1 MDEEEFHVDFCRY
14 IEDEV
19 KNGRPDLIPRFCPV
33 PKIKGLYTPTQEQV
47 YKRLV
52 GLNCNIS
59 KKLPGTLTPG
69 NVSKKMSQLTRLRNM
84 GNRKGCVRFVL
95 NDQQT
100 RFEQGL
106 PGGTIP
112 PIINQF

>member
-1 MDEEEFHVDFCRY
+1 MDEEDFQVDFCKY
-14 IEDEV
+14 IENEV
-19 KNGRPDLIPRFCPV
+19 KNGQPDLIPRFCPI
-33 PKIKGLYTPTQEQV
+33 PKIKGLYQPTQEQT
-47 YKRLV
+47 YRSF
-52 GLNCNIS
+52 GCLNGNIS

-69 NVSKKMSQLTRLRNM
+69 SINKKMTQSIMLRSV
-84 GNRKGCVRFVL
+84 GHKKGRTQFVL

-112 PIINQF
+112 PIRNQF